1 MKANDIRVEEIRRF
15 RYSFLPA
22 SVWYTASRKDA
33 RLDLFILKTAAF
45 QLEKQRLFFALHPKP
60 PAAASLTGSSS
71 LSSQRLRGC
80 RSDLLLLTK
89 VRQVSIVMV
98 VI

>member
-1 MKANDIRVEEIRRF
+1 MKTNDIRVEEIRRF

-45 QLEKQRLFFALHPKP
+45 QLESSGF
-60 PAAASLTGSSS
+60 SS
-71 LSSQRLRGC
+71 LYTLNC
-80 RSDLLLLTK
+80 RR
-89 VRQVSIVMV
+89 RQV
-98 VI
+98 